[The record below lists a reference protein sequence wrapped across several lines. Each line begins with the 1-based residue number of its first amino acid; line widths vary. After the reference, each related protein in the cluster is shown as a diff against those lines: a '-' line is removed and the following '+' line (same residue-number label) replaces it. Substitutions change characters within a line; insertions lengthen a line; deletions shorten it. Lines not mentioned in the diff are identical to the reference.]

1 MNNLDRKNAIW
12 EKIILGETDFK
23 PNYMA
28 ASIMLWRLKLKL
40 QDNKSKEII
49 EEAKNE
55 IFDLYLK
62 SKELPKAKMDLEILL
77 KK

>member
-1 MNNLDRKNAIW
+1 MTNLDRRNAIW
-12 EKIILGETDFK
+12 EKIILGEMDFK

-40 QDNKSKEII
+40 KENKSNNLL

-55 IFDLYLK
+55 IFDLYFK
-62 SKELPKAKMDLEILL
+62 SKELPKAKMDLDILL